1 VDARGPL
8 HIPEDPITRVRAKK
22 IKEALNGLIEDIQAN
37 QSSNGV
43 NSWLTKSRGL
53 INIIGVLDGLY

>member
-8 HIPEDPITRVRAKK
+8 HIPEDPIIRVRAKK